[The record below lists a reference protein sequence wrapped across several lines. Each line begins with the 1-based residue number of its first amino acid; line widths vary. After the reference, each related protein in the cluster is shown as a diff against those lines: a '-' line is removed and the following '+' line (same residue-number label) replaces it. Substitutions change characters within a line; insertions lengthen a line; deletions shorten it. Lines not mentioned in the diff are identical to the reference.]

1 LLIEGAGDPSSLL
14 PNSEEDLIKVNILV
28 EKQPLIVFERM
39 RELMAELTFLTDI
52 IDDKHFEDN

>member
-1 LLIEGAGDPSSLL
+1 LLVEGAGDPSSLL